1 MLVGDEYLALI
12 DPTDPDD
19 PIRKQALPDVAELLD
34 APGELRDP
42 IGDHA
47 HEVVPNLVHRYPDR
61 VLFFPTFLCPM
72 YCRYCFRKVALNE
85 APVRLDRVLPAAVAY
100 VAAHPEVRE
109 VILSGGDPLMLS
121 DDRLDAVLSAF
132 REVAH
137 VERLRLH
144 TRVPVTRPS
153 RVTPALARRLAMRRP
168 LFVVTHYNHPREL
181 SPAAQAAVGALVD
194 AGLTVLNQAVLLR
207 GVNDDADTLAALFAG
222 LLRWQVRPYY
232 LHHPDLTVGTS
243 HFRVPVSEGLALV
256 RGLRG
261 RLTGLA
267 WPTYVLDIP
276 GGGGK
281 VPVDSDFVRPTAREG
296 VYTLH
301 GPLGGVWRY
310 VDPAVHPEG
319 LDGLPA
325 GATRLDR

>member
-1 MLVGDEYLALI
+1 
-12 DPTDPDD
+12 
-19 PIRKQALPDVAELLD
+19 
-34 APGELRDP
+34 
-42 IGDHA
+42 
-47 HEVVPNLVHRYPDR
+47 
-61 VLFFPTFLCPM
+61 
-72 YCRYCFRKVALNE
+72 
-85 APVRLDRVLPAAVAY
+85 
-100 VAAHPEVRE
+100 
-109 VILSGGDPLMLS
+109 
-121 DDRLDAVLSAF
+121 
-132 REVAH
+132 
-137 VERLRLH
+137 
-144 TRVPVTRPS
+144 
-153 RVTPALARRLAMRRP
+153 MRRP